1 MGMPTLR
8 LRSFAILATAYIA
21 TASGCERN
29 QEQPVVRTVD
39 ALLAGARYANEG
51 DSLPRIE
58 YADGSVTLNDRC
70 MVRQVKLNPKLPP
83 VFVNGLPIGFC

>member
-1 MGMPTLR
+1 MPLLR
-8 LRSFAILATAYIA
+8 LRSFAILATACIA
-21 TASGCERN
+21 TAAGCERT
-29 QEQPVVRTVD
+29 QKRPMVRTVD
-39 ALLAGARYANEG
+39 ALLAGARYIDEG